1 MKLFVN
7 GKEIEVPAAAME
19 KRIVEFLRED
29 LDLTG
34 AKNACD
40 VGACGACTILVND
53 EPCRICI
60 KRVKDF
66 AGQRI
71 LTIEGLA
78 APDGTL
84 HPLQQAFVD
93 CGAIQC
99 GYCTPGMVL
108 TAHAFLL
115 KNPCPTREQIRR
127 AIFQNLCRCTGYQQI
142 IDAVER
148 AALHYRSV
156 ASGVSPDVE
165 DGILPSEIASDIS
178 KHSELG
184 ATSPPGGTPG
194 STAGQRPA
202 AT

>member
-7 GKEIEVPAAAME
+7 GKEIEVPASAME

-40 VGACGACTILVND
+40 MGACGACTILVND
-53 EPCRICI
+53 EPNRIC
-60 KRVKDF
+60 VKLVKNF
-66 AGQRI
+66 GGQRI
-71 LTIEGLA
+71 LTIEGMA

-84 HPLQQAFVD
+84 HPLQQALLD

-115 KNPCPTREQIRR
+115 KNPRPTREQIRQ
-127 AIFQNLCRCTGYQQI
+127 AIFKNLCRCTGYQQI
-142 IDAVER
+142 IDAVEK
-148 AALHYRSV
+148 AAPHYQKQTE
-156 ASGVSPDVE
+156 AQK
-165 DGILPSEIASDIS
+165 EIAAVVSCAVR
-178 KHSELG
+178 K
-184 ATSPPGGTPG
+184 
-194 STAGQRPA
+194 
-202 AT
+202 